1 MEEQMILKY
10 VKQFSAESWIET
22 KGFLKK
28 DEYYQFN
35 TILQVQL
42 LEQEKENFTFVLE
55 TMAKASEQAI
65 IYTEPI

>member
-1 MEEQMILKY
+1 MPHL
-10 VKQFSAESWIET
+10 
-22 KGFLKK
+22 
-28 DEYYQFN
+28 EYYQFN
-35 TILQVQL
+35 TILQAQL